1 MKTYTEYLW
10 FNTEKVRE
18 DINITRQVK
27 EVLKKSEIQEG
38 LLVISTMHAS
48 AGVYIDDYEPEVKE
62 DQNAIQEYS
71 ATYKEQATS
80 EKAGEKQQKNISG
93 SQHVVIPI
101 TYEKMDLGLWQQILY
116 AEFDGQRKKKIVIKV
131 IGE

>member
-10 FNTEKVRE
+10 FNTENVRE

-27 EVLKKSEIQEG
+27 EILKKSQIQEG
-38 LLVISTMHAS
+38 LLVISTMHVS
-48 AGVYIDDYEPEVKE
+48 AGVYIDDYEPDVKE
-62 DQNAIQEYS
+62 GHNAIQKNS
-71 ATYKEQATS
+71 AIHKDQADNEIEQD
-80 EKAGEKQQKNISG
+80 KHQRNINEN
-93 SQHVVIPI
+93 QHIVIPI
-101 TYEKMDLGLWQQILY
+101 TYEKMDLGLWQQIFY